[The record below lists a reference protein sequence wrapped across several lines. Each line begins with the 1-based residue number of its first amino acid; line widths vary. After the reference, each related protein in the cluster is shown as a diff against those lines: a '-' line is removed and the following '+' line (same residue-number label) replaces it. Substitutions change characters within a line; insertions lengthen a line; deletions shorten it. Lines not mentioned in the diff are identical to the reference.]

1 MDIKSLYLNAK
12 NAGEISAYT
21 EAVNQLSVSN
31 PRDYVTQLEYIIK
44 SNIGLATV
52 KPFIEKFGLP
62 IPLWETMVNVLT
74 ECKAKSKNA
83 EYTALVENTIA
94 DLKAFREKYIQCFA
108 MYEYYNED
116 KDSSSYIS
124 TYYGES
130 KNNVQNRYLL
140 SGMIKK
146 FGECAIPDMLIT
158 ADSIGSSD
166 KVISYLSENTES
178 MMATQWVYTAAK
190 SIGMDTTLLESKT
203 PEHIVSVMNGNKQR
217 HYQEAVITMN
227 ENVTYEYSRDEIDAL
242 GELIS
247 FKEYQS
253 TWADET
259 GINLTECMNEIY
271 SLYEE
276 YDGMEFEDVADN
288 VLSMKPVAMA
298 EKPVNTADKKT
309 GTAASYIKRNH
320 DMASWGEDDDDEK
333 KPEDS
338 EPTLDDFKRPSAKDD
353 DMDTDTDTADDNTS
367 TDDESKKPENQ
378 PGGNNYYYYTYT
390 NSLNKNSN
398 SFNKDNSKHDS
409 HDVSTSTSVDS
420 HDTTINNGDVAV
432 KGNQELLR
440 KKEEDKK
447 KEEEKKKKDEKP
459 FNAMESFNL
468 NII

>member
-62 IPLWETMVNVLT
+62 IPLWESMVNVLT

-116 KDSSSYIS
+116 KDSSLYIS

-140 SGMIKK
+140 AGMIKK

-158 ADSIGSSD
+158 ADKIGSQD
-166 KVISYLSENTES
+166 KVISYLSENTDS
-178 MMATQWVYTAAK
+178 MMAAQWIYTAAK
-190 SIGMDTTLLESKT
+190 SIGMDATILESKT

-217 HYQEAVITMN
+217 LYQEAVITMN
-227 ENVTYEYSRDEIDAL
+227 ENATYEYSRDEIDAL

-298 EKPVNTADKKT
+298 EKPINTADKKT
-309 GTAASYIKRNH
+309 GKVANYIKRNH
-320 DMASWGEDDDDEK
+320 DMASWGEDDDDDK

-338 EPTLDDFKRPSAKDD
+338 EPTLNDFRRPSAKDD
-353 DMDTDTDTADDNTS
+353 DIDDIDVKDDTTP

-440 KKEEDKK
+440 KKEE
-447 KEEEKKKKDEKP
+447 EKKKKDEKP